1 MLGIPL
7 LAIGPFGVVIGL
19 YGYLFPLML
28 YTAWVVLSLWDLAR
42 REELS
47 GATRVAWSAV
57 VLVVPLIGP
66 LAYLM
71 VGGSRI
77 PAGMRWVLIL
87 GGLLVYL
94 LLLAAGLLLA

>member
-7 LAIGPFGVVIGL
+7 LAIGPFGVLIGL

-47 GATRVAWSAV
+47 GGTRLVWTAV
-57 VLVVPLIGP
+57 VLVVPLLGP
-66 LAYLM
+66 LAYLLA
-71 VGGSRI
+71 GGSRI
-77 PAGMRWVLIL
+77 PASMRWLIVL
-87 GGLLVYL
+87 GGIAVYL
-94 LLLAAGLLLA
+94 LLAGLGLLLA